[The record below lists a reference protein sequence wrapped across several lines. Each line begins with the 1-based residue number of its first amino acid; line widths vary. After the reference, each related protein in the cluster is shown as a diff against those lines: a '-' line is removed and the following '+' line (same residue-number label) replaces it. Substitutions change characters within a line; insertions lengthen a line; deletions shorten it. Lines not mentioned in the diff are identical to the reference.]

1 MRMVRHLRVIARVL
15 LPIGISCISIG
26 SLAACGGGKKAP
38 QDPQVNDPAKRAAA
52 APETEE
58 DREKKREAAAR
69 QLVPEGS
76 NCLPTA
82 LKAAGAPHLQIAAI
96 NRQAVVCA
104 VDHERERLL
113 GPVACWKLDVQD
125 GNLEYQKASPL
136 PGHGFPAKL
145 HDRCARGY
153 CLPKD
158 AKTDAKVAHM
168 TWSPDGSKV
177 AVHAGDDIHL
187 FDASSKARES
197 SFSIRGDK
205 GVSGEP
211 KGLYWVG
218 DSIFVEASDG
228 GANSPVWIF
237 KAADGTQMGALE
249 GIGKG
254 AKPLST
260 HGGSFVILDEE
271 RVGVN
276 EQGFSSLFIYEVAT
290 GKRSKLVRKLPK
302 TPCKAEEEGA
312 YWTEQADKVPAK
324 CKEHMEK
331 NFGHF
336 VGADAFAGKKSM
348 VVLLRPARL
357 GELAVLD
364 AKTLAETRTLKM
376 PWCDEGGGGK
386 PEKAEKDKPEPAAKD
401 AKAE

>member
-15 LPIGISCISIG
+15 LSVGISCISIG
-26 SLAACGGGKKAP
+26 SLSACGGGKKAST
-38 QDPQVNDPAKRAAA
+38 DPKLSDAKRPPP

-69 QLVPEGS
+69 KIVPEGS
-76 NCLPTA
+76 NCLPAA
-82 LKAAGAPHLQIAAI
+82 LKGAGAPRLQIAAI

-104 VDHERERLL
+104 VDHDRERLL
-113 GPVACWKLDVQD
+113 GPVACWKLDVAD
-125 GNLEYQKASPL
+125 GNLEYQKPAPL
-136 PGHGFPAKL
+136 PGHGFPVKL
-145 HDRCARGY
+145 TERCARGY

-158 AKTDAKVAHM
+158 AKADAKVAHM
-168 TWSPDGSKV
+168 TWSPDGGKV
-177 AVHAGDDIHL
+177 AVHVGDDIHL

-205 GVSGEP
+205 GVTGEP
-211 KGLYWVG
+211 TGLYWVA

-228 GANSPVWIF
+228 GANSPVWSF
-237 KAADGTQMGALE
+237 KAADGAQMGPLE

-276 EQGFSSLFIYEVAT
+276 EQGFASLAIIEVTT

-302 TPCKAEEEGA
+302 TPCKAEETDA
-312 YWTEQADKVPAK
+312 YWAGQADKVPAK
-324 CKEHMEK
+324 CKEHMETS
-331 NFGHF
+331 FGHF

-357 GELAVLD
+357 GELAVMD
-364 AKTLAETRTLKM
+364 AKSLAETRALKM
-376 PWCDEGGGGK
+376 PWCDEGGGK
-386 PEKAEKDKPEPAAKD
+386 PEKAEKDKPEKAEKD
-401 AKAE
+401 AAE